1 MENGKV
7 SQIIVRCM
15 EVFKECDETLQWVHN
30 FISEHPHLS
39 EIPEEILNK
48 MTSTKLELFD
58 VKIMLENIQ
67 SSLGKNTENM

>member
-1 MENGKV
+1 VKTSNNKTMNK
-7 SQIIVRCM
+7 
-15 EVFKECDETLQWVHN
+15 K
-30 FISEHPHLS
+30 
-39 EIPEEILNK
+39 EEILNK